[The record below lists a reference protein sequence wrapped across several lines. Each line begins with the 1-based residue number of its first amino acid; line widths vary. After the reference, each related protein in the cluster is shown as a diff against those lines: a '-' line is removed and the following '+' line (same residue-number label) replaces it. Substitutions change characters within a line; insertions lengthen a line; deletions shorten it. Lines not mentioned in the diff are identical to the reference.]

1 MFHNRAMWQMR
12 VLGPFRLSNEAA
24 NTLLSLK
31 VQALLGLLAATG
43 ATGWSRERLVGL
55 LWQDASDARARQ
67 SLRQLL
73 SDLRREAPVV
83 QGAGDD
89 LLMLDPKCVHVDM
102 WRFQVAAQSTEIALL
117 EEATALYDG
126 PLLQGIGEVGE
137 AFGTWLAG
145 ERERIERLVCTA
157 FERLAKAHERA
168 GRHEAAVPLL
178 QRWLALDPCNE
189 IAHRALMQAWLDL
202 GRRSDALAQYE
213 RCRDALR
220 RVFGAAVQAET
231 VSLHESIRATV
242 RAATPNQKALAHA
255 ATLTVAVL
263 PLATWPREPA
273 LEAIA
278 QSIADDLSSAL
289 ARRPGLAVVA
299 QPAVRSAAER
309 ARGDLLYL
317 AETLAARYLITG
329 GIRRT
334 PEGRLRISLN
344 LVAGEDALYLWSLQ
358 EELDATPV
366 TTALDERVAAWA
378 GNVELQVSVART
390 RRHVD
395 APEDRDAWDL
405 VRDANSTLF
414 ARGWAEES
422 IQAALQTYRDA
433 IAADPRHAL
442 ARAQMAIVM
451 ALAHNMGLLCGDA
464 PRDEAKS
471 QAERALELEP
481 RNSEVLGYA
490 GCALA
495 DLGDPRRAEPF
506 IQRAVDTNPANP
518 QAWAALGATQLQLGR
533 TERGIELLQ
542 RGLRLSPDD
551 YRRPV
556 WYTLLAIAYQ
566 RLAQLDQAAE
576 MAEAG
581 CRSDLRYWPAR
592 IALAAVELERGR
604 HAQAVEAMRD
614 ALHIR
619 PRLGATEVRVWVRK
633 RHFDPL
639 MTVWAEAG
647 RSARR

>member
-1 MFHNRAMWQMR
+1 MR
-12 VLGPFRLSNEAA
+12 ILGPLQLSNGAA
-24 NTLLSLK
+24 ITVLSLK
-31 VQALLGLLAATG
+31 AQAFLGLLATTG
-43 ATGWSRERLVGL
+43 ATGWSRERLVGV
-55 LWQDASDARARQ
+55 LWQDASEARARQ

-73 SDLRREAPVV
+73 SDLRREAPIV
-83 QGAGDD
+83 QGVGGD
-89 LLMLDPKCVHVDM
+89 LLTLDPKCVHVDM
-102 WRFQVAAQSTEIALL
+102 WRFQVAAQSAEIALL
-117 EEATALYDG
+117 EQAIALYDG
-126 PLLQGIGEVGE
+126 PLLHGIGEVGE
-137 AFGTWLAG
+137 AFDIWLAG
-145 ERERIERLVCTA
+145 ERERIERLACAA
-157 FERLAKAHERA
+157 FERLTKAYTAA
-168 GRHEAAVPLL
+168 GRHDAAVPLL
-178 QRWLALDPCNE
+178 QRWLALDACNE

-220 RVFGAAVQAET
+220 RVFGVAPQPET
-231 VSLHESIRATV
+231 VNLYESIRARTYAPASNQGPQAS
-242 RAATPNQKALAHA
+242 AAG
-255 ATLTVAVL
+255 LTVAVL

-273 LEAIA
+273 LEAAA
-278 QSIADDLSSAL
+278 QAIADDLSAAL

-309 ARGDLLYL
+309 AQGDLLYV

-329 GIRRT
+329 GVRST

-344 LVAGEDALYLWSLQ
+344 LVSGEDALYLWSLQ
-358 EELDATPV
+358 EELHAATA
-366 TTALDERVAAWA
+366 TTVLDERVAAWA
-378 GNVELQVSVART
+378 ADVELQVSVART
-390 RRHVD
+390 RRRVD

-433 IAADPRHAL
+433 IAADPLHAL

-451 ALAHNMGLLCGDA
+451 ALAHNMGLLHGDA
-464 PRDEAKS
+464 PRKEAKS

-518 QAWAALGATQLQLGR
+518 QAWAALGATQLLLGR

-556 WYTLLAIAYQ
+556 WYTLLATAHQ
-566 RLAQLDQAAE
+566 RLTQLDQAAE

-581 CRSDLRYWPAR
+581 CRSDVRYWPAR

-604 HAQAVEAMRD
+604 RAQAVEAMRD

-619 PRLGATEVRVWVRK
+619 PRLDSSEVRVWVRK

-639 MTVWAEAG
+639 MTVWAEA
-647 RSARR
+647 ARPAHR